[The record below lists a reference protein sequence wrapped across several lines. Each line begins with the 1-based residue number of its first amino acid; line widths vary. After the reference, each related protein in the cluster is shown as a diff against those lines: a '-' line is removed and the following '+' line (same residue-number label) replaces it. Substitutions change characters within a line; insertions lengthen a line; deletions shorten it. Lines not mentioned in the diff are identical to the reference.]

1 MCHLLHYVCFTGKS
15 ENLAETP
22 ILKDIFIFLANGHSF
37 QKCSF
42 LVEIL
47 SFLKEVFSVFEKCQI
62 LMALFLF
69 GKKYHFMQ
77 KVFVFGQRSEFL
89 STVIKSSHAK
99 LWGKVTSV
107 FLNINF
113 LCKTVNF
120 LGKKIEILWEILTF
134 SNNCA
139 LLVSVNILLENMLIF
154 RKFWLFVWMSIY
166 IKNLSNMIKTLIFL
180 RKCLFVHVLIF
191 IRVFLLLENCYF
203 DSKYD
208 FIRWYFGKSV
218 IFLVK
223 FTFQVA

>member
-15 ENLAETP
+15 ENLAETQ

-62 LMALFLF
+62 LIALFLF

-77 KVFVFGQRSEFL
+77 KVLVFGQMSEFL
-89 STVIKSSHAK
+89 STVIKSSRAN

-113 LCKTVNF
+113 CAKLSIF
-120 LGKKIEILWEILTF
+120 WKKNLKFCE
-134 SNNCA
+134 
-139 LLVSVNILLENMLIF
+139 
-154 RKFWLFVWMSIY
+154 KFWLFQTIVECEYLIGKHAYFQKIVTFCVNLY
-166 IKNLSNMIKTLIFL
+166 I
-180 RKCLFVHVLIF
+180 H
-191 IRVFLLLENCYF
+191 
-203 DSKYD
+203 
-208 FIRWYFGKSV
+208 
-218 IFLVK
+218 
-223 FTFQVA
+223 

>member
-77 KVFVFGQRSEFL
+77 KVLVFGQRSEFL
-89 STVIKSSHAK
+89 STVIKSSRAK

-113 LCKTVNF
+113 CAKLSIFWEKNWNFVRNFDFFKQLCSTSECEYLIGKHAYFQKIVTFCVIVYIHQETV
-120 LGKKIEILWEILTF
+120 E
-134 SNNCA
+134 
-139 LLVSVNILLENMLIF
+139 
-154 RKFWLFVWMSIY
+154 FW
-166 IKNLSNMIKTLIFL
+166 
-180 RKCLFVHVLIF
+180 
-191 IRVFLLLENCYF
+191 
-203 DSKYD
+203 
-208 FIRWYFGKSV
+208 
-218 IFLVK
+218 
-223 FTFQVA
+223 

>member
-1 MCHLLHYVCFTGKS
+1 MSFKKKWQFVLFQFFRHLCFTGIS
-15 ENLAETP
+15 GNLEETP

-77 KVFVFGQRSEFL
+77 KVLVFGQRSEFL
-89 STVIKSSHAK
+89 STVIKSSRAK

-113 LCKTVNF
+113 CAKLSIF
-120 LGKKIEILWEILTF
+120 GGKKNWNFVNNFDFFKQLCSTSECEYLIWKHAYFQKILTF
-134 SNNCA
+134 C
-139 LLVSVNILLENMLIF
+139 VKV
-154 RKFWLFVWMSIY
+154 Y
-166 IKNLSNMIKTLIFL
+166 I
-180 RKCLFVHVLIF
+180 
-191 IRVFLLLENCYF
+191 
-203 DSKYD
+203 D
-208 FIRWYFGKSV
+208 
-218 IFLVK
+218 
-223 FTFQVA
+223 

>member
-62 LMALFLF
+62 LMALFIF

-77 KVFVFGQRSEFL
+77 KVLVFGQMSEFL
-89 STVIKSSHAK
+89 STVIKSSRAK

-107 FLNINF
+107 FLNINCAKLF
-113 LCKTVNF
+113 QTIVLFVQNVF
-120 LGKKIEILWEILTF
+120 GKKNWNFVRNFDFFKQLCSTSECEYLIGKHAYFQKIVTF
-134 SNNCA
+134 C
-139 LLVSVNILLENMLIF
+139 VN
-154 RKFWLFVWMSIY
+154 VY
-166 IKNLSNMIKTLIFL
+166 I
-180 RKCLFVHVLIF
+180 H
-191 IRVFLLLENCYF
+191 
-203 DSKYD
+203 
-208 FIRWYFGKSV
+208 
-218 IFLVK
+218 
-223 FTFQVA
+223 

>member
-15 ENLAETP
+15 EDLAETP

-77 KVFVFGQRSEFL
+77 KVLVFGQRSEFL
-89 STVIKSSHAK
+89 STVIKSSRAN
-99 LWGKVTSV
+99 LWGTVTSV

-113 LCKTVNF
+113 CAKLSIF
-120 LGKKIEILWEILTF
+120 WEKKKLKFCEKFWLFQTIV
-134 SNNCA
+134 
-139 LLVSVNILLENMLIF
+139 VSVNILLENMLIF
-154 RKFWLFVWMSIY
+154 RNFLTSCVNVY
-166 IKNLSNMIKTLIFL
+166 I
-180 RKCLFVHVLIF
+180 H
-191 IRVFLLLENCYF
+191 
-203 DSKYD
+203 
-208 FIRWYFGKSV
+208 
-218 IFLVK
+218 
-223 FTFQVA
+223 

>member
-77 KVFVFGQRSEFL
+77 KVLVFGQMSEFL
-89 STVIKSSHAK
+89 STVIKSSRAK

-113 LCKTVNF
+113 CAKLSIFWEKNWNFVRNFDFFKQLCSTSECEY
-120 LGKKIEILWEILTF
+120 LIGKHAYFQKILTF
-134 SNNCA
+134 C
-139 LLVSVNILLENMLIF
+139 VN
-154 RKFWLFVWMSIY
+154 VY
-166 IKNLSNMIKTLIFL
+166 I
-180 RKCLFVHVLIF
+180 H
-191 IRVFLLLENCYF
+191 
-203 DSKYD
+203 
-208 FIRWYFGKSV
+208 
-218 IFLVK
+218 
-223 FTFQVA
+223 

>member
-22 ILKDIFIFLANGHSF
+22 ILKDIFIFLANGYSF

-77 KVFVFGQRSEFL
+77 KLLVFGQMSEFL
-89 STVIKSSHAK
+89 STVIKSSRAK
-99 LWGKVTSV
+99 LWGKCNECFSQHH
-107 FLNINF
+107 F
-113 LCKTVNF
+113 LCKNVNF
-120 LGKKIEILWEILTF
+120 LGKKIEILWEMLTF

-139 LLVSVNILLENMLIF
+139 LLVSVNIL
-154 RKFWLFVWMSIY
+154 
-166 IKNLSNMIKTLIFL
+166 
-180 RKCLFVHVLIF
+180 
-191 IRVFLLLENCYF
+191 
-203 DSKYD
+203 
-208 FIRWYFGKSV
+208 FGKHAYFQK
-218 IFLVK
+218 IL
-223 FTFQVA
+223 TFCVNVYIH

>member
-22 ILKDIFIFLANGHSF
+22 ILKDIFIFLANGYSF

-77 KVFVFGQRSEFL
+77 KLLVFGQMSEFL
-89 STVIKSSHAK
+89 STVIKSSRAK
-99 LWGKVTSV
+99 LWGKCNECFSQ
-107 FLNINF
+107 NHF
-113 LCKTVNF
+113 LCKNVNF
-120 LGKKIEILWEILTF
+120 WGKKIEILWEMLTF

-139 LLVSVNILLENMLIF
+139 LLVSVNIL
-154 RKFWLFVWMSIY
+154 
-166 IKNLSNMIKTLIFL
+166 
-180 RKCLFVHVLIF
+180 
-191 IRVFLLLENCYF
+191 
-203 DSKYD
+203 
-208 FIRWYFGKSV
+208 FGKHAYFQK
-218 IFLVK
+218 IFSFCVN
-223 FTFQVA
+223 VYIH

>member
-1 MCHLLHYVCFTGKS
+1 MCFTGKS
-15 ENLAETP
+15 ENVAETP

-77 KVFVFGQRSEFL
+77 KVLVFGQMSEFL
-89 STVIKSSHAK
+89 STVIKSSRAK

-120 LGKKIEILWEILTF
+120 WGKKLNFVRNFDFFKQLCSTSECEYLIGKHAYFQNILTF
-134 SNNCA
+134 C
-139 LLVSVNILLENMLIF
+139 VNVYM
-154 RKFWLFVWMSIY
+154 
-166 IKNLSNMIKTLIFL
+166 
-180 RKCLFVHVLIF
+180 H
-191 IRVFLLLENCYF
+191 
-203 DSKYD
+203 
-208 FIRWYFGKSV
+208 
-218 IFLVK
+218 
-223 FTFQVA
+223 

>member
-77 KVFVFGQRSEFL
+77 KVLVFGQRSEFL
-89 STVIKSSHAK
+89 STVIKSSRAK

-113 LCKTVNF
+113 CAKLSIFWEKNWNFVRNFDFFKQLCSTSECEY
-120 LGKKIEILWEILTF
+120 LIGKHAYFQKILTF
-134 SNNCA
+134 C
-139 LLVSVNILLENMLIF
+139 VN
-154 RKFWLFVWMSIY
+154 VY
-166 IKNLSNMIKTLIFL
+166 I
-180 RKCLFVHVLIF
+180 H
-191 IRVFLLLENCYF
+191 
-203 DSKYD
+203 
-208 FIRWYFGKSV
+208 
-218 IFLVK
+218 
-223 FTFQVA
+223 

>member
-15 ENLAETP
+15 EDLAETP

-77 KVFVFGQRSEFL
+77 KVLVFGQMSEFL
-89 STVIKSSHAK
+89 STVIKSSRAN
-99 LWGKVTSV
+99 LWGKVTV
-107 FLNINF
+107 FFSTSIFVQN
-113 LCKTVNF
+113 CQF

-134 SNNCA
+134 SNNCSECEYLIGKHA
-139 LLVSVNILLENMLIF
+139 YFQKILTFCVN
-154 RKFWLFVWMSIY
+154 VY
-166 IKNLSNMIKTLIFL
+166 I
-180 RKCLFVHVLIF
+180 H
-191 IRVFLLLENCYF
+191 
-203 DSKYD
+203 
-208 FIRWYFGKSV
+208 
-218 IFLVK
+218 
-223 FTFQVA
+223 

>member
-15 ENLAETP
+15 ENLAKTP

-77 KVFVFGQRSEFL
+77 KVLVFGQMSEFI
-89 STVIKSSHAK
+89 STVRKSSRAK

-113 LCKTVNF
+113 LCKADNF
-120 LGKKIEILWEILTF
+120 LGKKLKFCE
-134 SNNCA
+134 
-139 LLVSVNILLENMLIF
+139 
-154 RKFWLFVWMSIY
+154 KFWLFQTIVLYNCEYLIGKHAYFQKILTFCVNVY
-166 IKNLSNMIKTLIFL
+166 I
-180 RKCLFVHVLIF
+180 H
-191 IRVFLLLENCYF
+191 
-203 DSKYD
+203 
-208 FIRWYFGKSV
+208 
-218 IFLVK
+218 
-223 FTFQVA
+223 

>member
-77 KVFVFGQRSEFL
+77 KVLVFGQRSEFS
-89 STVIKSSHAK
+89 STVIKSSLSK
-99 LWGKVTSV
+99 LWDKVTSV
-107 FLNINF
+107 FLSTSIFVQNCQF
-113 LCKTVNF
+113 F
-120 LGKKIEILWEILTF
+120 GKKKRNFVRI
-134 SNNCA
+134 
-139 LLVSVNILLENMLIF
+139 
-154 RKFWLFVWMSIY
+154 FWLFQ
-166 IKNLSNMIKTLIFL
+166 T
-180 RKCLFVHVLIF
+180 
-191 IRVFLLLENCYF
+191 
-203 DSKYD
+203 
-208 FIRWYFGKSV
+208 SV
-218 IFLVK
+218 DY
-223 FTFQVA
+223 

>member
-69 GKKYHFMQ
+69 GKEYHFMQ
-77 KVFVFGQRSEFL
+77 KVLVFGQRSEFL
-89 STVIKSSHAK
+89 STVIKSSRAK

-113 LCKTVNF
+113 CAKLSIF
-120 LGKKIEILWEILTF
+120 WEKKL
-134 SNNCA
+134 
-139 LLVSVNILLENMLIF
+139 
-154 RKFWLFVWMSIY
+154 KFCEKCWLFETIVHYYWKWISY
-166 IKNLSNMIKTLIFL
+166 WKT
-180 RKCLFVHVLIF
+180 CLFS
-191 IRVFLLLENCYF
+191 ENC
-203 DSKYD
+203 D
-208 FIRWYFGKSV
+208 FLCECLYTLRICQIW
-218 IFLVK
+218 
-223 FTFQVA
+223 

>member
-1 MCHLLHYVCFTGKS
+1 MTIGFVSSYVCFTGKS

-77 KVFVFGQRSEFL
+77 KVLVFGQRSEFL
-89 STVIKSSHAK
+89 STVIKSSRAK

-113 LCKTVNF
+113 CAKLSIFWEKNWNFVRNFDFFKQLCECEY
-120 LGKKIEILWEILTF
+120 LIGKHAYFQKILTF
-134 SNNCA
+134 C
-139 LLVSVNILLENMLIF
+139 VN
-154 RKFWLFVWMSIY
+154 VY
-166 IKNLSNMIKTLIFL
+166 I
-180 RKCLFVHVLIF
+180 H
-191 IRVFLLLENCYF
+191 
-203 DSKYD
+203 
-208 FIRWYFGKSV
+208 
-218 IFLVK
+218 
-223 FTFQVA
+223 

>member
-1 MCHLLHYVCFTGKS
+1 MTIGIRSNLVVSFTKKKGQFVLIQFFRYLCFTGIS
-15 ENLAETP
+15 GNLAETP

-62 LMALFLF
+62 LMA
-69 GKKYHFMQ
+69 
-77 KVFVFGQRSEFL
+77 
-89 STVIKSSHAK
+89 
-99 LWGKVTSV
+99 
-107 FLNINF
+107 
-113 LCKTVNF
+113 
-120 LGKKIEILWEILTF
+120 
-134 SNNCA
+134 
-139 LLVSVNILLENMLIF
+139 
-154 RKFWLFVWMSIY
+154 WMSIY
-166 IKNLSNMIKTLIFL
+166 IKKLSNLIKTSIFL